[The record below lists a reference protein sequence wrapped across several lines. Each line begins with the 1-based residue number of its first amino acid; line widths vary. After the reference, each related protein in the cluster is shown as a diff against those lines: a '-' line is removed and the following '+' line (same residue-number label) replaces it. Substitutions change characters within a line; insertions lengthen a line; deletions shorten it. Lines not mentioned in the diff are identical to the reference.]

1 MPFQLALETDAA
13 ESSLRTLRGA
23 LMLACEDPD
32 QFQQILDEY
41 RDAYRPLNPIERDL
55 VEDMFAAAWRIRRIK
70 MIETALINNE
80 MVDPD
85 TPIALAL
92 RALADPS
99 RALALITR
107 YESNLNRILR
117 RSHQTLLDLRR

>member
-1 MPFQLALETDAA
+1 MQFQLASETASAQSAA
-13 ESSLRTLRGA
+13 RTFRNTM
-23 LMLACEDPD
+23 MLACEDAG
-32 QFQQILDEY
+32 QFHQIFDEY
-41 RDAYRPLNPIERDL
+41 MAAYQPKNPVERDL

-70 MIETALINNE
+70 MIETALINHE
-80 MVDPD
+80 MIQPD
-85 TPIALAL
+85 TPIAMAL

-117 RSHQTLLDLRR
+117 RSHQMLLDFRG